1 MWNVTNVTMTRPVPA
16 SWPLRHPRKNCQ
28 LTGPA
33 AASAAGGG
41 PGDAGAA
48 DAPELEAAA
57 AALAGLL
64 AAGAGDAP
72 PPYARQRRGG
82 GGGNEP
88 TTIDAGGSPDW
99 IMGLGKRDARYTP
112 YISVGV
118 LSNMQQFFDNLRNNL
133 ESLESLPKEEREVLL
148 GQSAAASA
156 GSWRGALGV
165 RGSPIAGHWRRRS
178 LRQRA
183 APPPPPPTLPPPPP
197 PAPAPAYST
206 LALPRPPLLSP
217 RPVTS
222 ALSAKQERAFRP
234 RATAAYLHALRNHRP
249 SHKIRNFVAEP
260 EPASLRGS
268 NHYDPNWLWT
278 GLGRRR

>member
-156 GSWRGALGV
+156 E
-165 RGSPIAGHWRRRS
+165 
-178 LRQRA
+178 
-183 APPPPPPTLPPPPP
+183 
-197 PAPAPAYST
+197 
-206 LALPRPPLLSP
+206 
-217 RPVTS
+217 
-222 ALSAKQERAFRP
+222 QERAFRP